1 MGFPAKLKNFN
12 VFTDGVNQIGVAT
25 EVTPPKWAI
34 KMEEWRGGGMLGP
47 VMIDV
52 GLDKL
57 EIDFTLGGLSDAAF
71 RAFGTAAYDGSVL
84 RFAGAYQDD
93 SSGAVRAAEISCAGR
108 YQEIDMGNAKAGG
121 DTEHKYKLACSY
133 VRLDVDGVT
142 WIEVDLVAGIFIV
155 FGTDRYAEIRAA
167 LGV

>member
-12 VFTDGVNQIGVAT
+12 VFTDGTSHIGVAT

-34 KMEEWRGGGMLGP
+34 KMDEWRGGGMLGP
-47 VMIDV
+47 VMIDM

-57 EIDFTLGGLSDAAF
+57 EVDFTLGGLADSAFRQFGAVTYDAAQ
-71 RAFGTAAYDGSVL
+71 L

-93 SSGAVRAAEISCAGR
+93 SSGTVKAAEIVVTGR
-108 YQEIDMGNAKAGG
+108 YQEIDMGNAKAGA
-121 DTEHKYKLACSY
+121 DTEHKYKMTCTY
-133 VRLDVDGVT
+133 VSLTVDGVA
-142 WIEVDLVAGIFIV
+142 WVEIDLIAGVFLV
-155 FGTDRYAEIRAA
+155 FGIDRYAEIRAA